1 MKRALFICSSIFSF
15 ALPCPAQQTAHLE
28 LESPYGSFVE
38 DDFPFFT
45 QTLDA
50 REFGENP
57 EPTNLTPRG
66 IIVKLGGDHYGCFDP
81 DLLRWSLIW
90 KANDG
95 GEYLTMDGMAP
106 GSYRLPN
113 RKAPSGQKSLPKPI
127 GTPIYV
133 SPALPGWAAKKSDL
147 DADPRTQNGAEEGEI
162 GLGPLPAEIGRFS
175 GIRLLANGVQLEFE
189 VGGQPVSERL
199 EMKKGK
205 NVSSSYI

>member
-1 MKRALFICSSIFSF
+1 MKRALFICFSIFSF

-113 RKAPSGQKSLPKPI
+113 RKAPS
-127 GTPIYV
+127 
-133 SPALPGWAAKKSDL
+133 
-147 DADPRTQNGAEEGEI
+147 
-162 GLGPLPAEIGRFS
+162 
-175 GIRLLANGVQLEFE
+175 
-189 VGGQPVSERL
+189 
-199 EMKKGK
+199 
-205 NVSSSYI
+205 